1 MRRYDGEVPRKFLK
15 EFLAYLDMEEA
26 EFFEIADRF
35 RSPHLWRKT
44 AAGWELRHKVA

>member
-15 EFLAYLDMEEA
+15 EFLTYLDMNEA

-44 AAGWELRHKVA
+44 SNGWELRHRVQ